1 MALKL
6 VPPIVQPPLAI
17 EVALGPARPEGAVEQ
32 IVRRVGE
39 AIGAGILEPGAQ
51 LPPEAELAARLEVA
65 PMTLRQALAVLRSAG
80 FIETRRGRGGGSFVR
95 EVELPS
101 PSLGVLGRRRCA
113 TSPTGARR
121 SRAPPPSSPPS
132 ARRRAS
138 AHALRALADAVE
150 AVVDDAAA
158 YRRADARLHVAIAEA
173 ARSRRLVAAETQL
186 QAELGEVLAL
196 VPGPELARAMSQ
208 AGHEPIIEAIASG
221 LPGDARAAAE
231 RHAEATHDWIVGL
244 LLGRLVLS
252 ARRRPMRGVASRR
265 MCADLD
271 RPARPDARAS
281 SRPPRP
287 PTCTRG
293 RWSC

>member
-1 MALKL
+1 MALQL
-6 VPPIVQPPLAI
+6 VPPIVRAPLAI

-32 IVRRVGE
+32 IVRRIGE

-65 PMTLRQALAVLRSAG
+65 PMTLRQALSVLRSAG

-101 PSLGVLGRRRCA
+101 PSPGV
-113 TSPTGARR
+113 
-121 SRAPPPSSPPS
+121 S
-132 ARRRAS
+132 AE
-138 AHALRALADAVE
+138 ALRDLTDWRSAISGAAAELAAERAAVSEREALRRLAVAVE
-150 AVVDDAAA
+150 AAVDDAPA

-173 ARSRRLVAAETQL
+173 SRSRRLVSAETQL

-208 AGHEPIIEAIASG
+208 AGHGPIIDAIASG

-231 RHAEATHDWIVGL
+231 RHAESTHDWIVGL
-244 LLGRLVLS
+244 LLGRL
-252 ARRRPMRGVASRR
+252 G
-265 MCADLD
+265 
-271 RPARPDARAS
+271 
-281 SRPPRP
+281 
-287 PTCTRG
+287 
-293 RWSC
+293 

>member
-6 VPPIVQPPLAI
+6 VPPIVHSPLAI
-17 EVALGPARPEGAVEQ
+17 EIALGPARPEGAVEQ

-51 LPPEAELAARLEVA
+51 LPPETELAARLQVA

-95 EVELPS
+95 EIELPS
-101 PSLGVLGRRRCA
+101 ASPGFSAESLRDLTDWRSA
-113 TSPTGARR
+113 ISGAAAELAAE
-121 SRAPPPSSPPS
+121 RAAASE
-132 ARRRAS
+132 RA
-138 AHALRALADAVE
+138 ALRALADAVE
-150 AVVDDAAA
+150 AVVDDASA

-173 ARSRRLVAAETQL
+173 TRSRRLVAAETQL
-186 QAELGEVLAL
+186 QAELGEVLSL

-208 AGHEPIIEAIASG
+208 AGHGPIIEAIASG

-244 LLGRLVLS
+244 LLGRLS
-252 ARRRPMRGVASRR
+252 
-265 MCADLD
+265 
-271 RPARPDARAS
+271 
-281 SRPPRP
+281 
-287 PTCTRG
+287 
-293 RWSC
+293 

>member
-1 MALKL
+1 MALEL
-6 VPPIVQPPLAI
+6 VPPLVSPPLAI

-32 IVRRVGE
+32 IVRRIGE
-39 AIGAGILEPGAQ
+39 AIGAGILEPAAQ

-95 EVELPS
+95 EVRLPTPAVGFTAGALRDLTDWRSAISGAAAEL
-101 PSLGVLGRRRCA
+101 A
-113 TSPTGARR
+113 AE
-121 SRAPPPSSPPS
+121 RAP
-132 ARRRAS
+132 AS
-138 AHALRALADAVE
+138 ERDTLWIAVAAVE
-150 AVVDDAAA
+150 TVVGDAPA

-173 ARSRRLVAAETQL
+173 AGSRRLVAAETKL

-208 AGHEPIIEAIASG
+208 VGHRPIIEAIVSG

-244 LLGRLVLS
+244 LLGRL
-252 ARRRPMRGVASRR
+252 A
-265 MCADLD
+265 
-271 RPARPDARAS
+271 
-281 SRPPRP
+281 
-287 PTCTRG
+287 
-293 RWSC
+293 

>member
-6 VPPIVQPPLAI
+6 VPPVIAPPLAI

-32 IVRRVGE
+32 IVRRLGE
-39 AIGAGILEPGAQ
+39 AIGAGILEPGSR
-51 LPPEAELAARLEVA
+51 LPAESDLAARLEVA

-95 EVELPS
+95 EVRLPTPAPGFSADVLRDLTDWRSAISGAAAEL
-101 PSLGVLGRRRCA
+101 A
-113 TSPTGARR
+113 AE
-121 SRAPPPSSPPS
+121 RAP
-132 ARRRAS
+132 ARERAG
-138 AHALRALADAVE
+138 LRSLAAAVE
-150 AVVDDAAA
+150 AVVGDAPA

-173 ARSRRLVAAETQL
+173 TGSRRLVSAETKL

-231 RHAEATHDWIVGL
+231 RHAESTHDWIIGL
-244 LLGRLVLS
+244 MLGRLS
-252 ARRRPMRGVASRR
+252 
-265 MCADLD
+265 
-271 RPARPDARAS
+271 
-281 SRPPRP
+281 
-287 PTCTRG
+287 
-293 RWSC
+293 

>member
-6 VPPIVQPPLAI
+6 VPPIIHSPLAI

-51 LPPEAELAARLEVA
+51 LPPEAELAARLQVA

-95 EVELPS
+95 EIELPS
-101 PSLGVLGRRRCA
+101 PAPGFSAEALRDLTDWRSA
-113 TSPTGARR
+113 ISGAAAELAAE
-121 SRAPPPSSPPS
+121 RAPASE
-132 ARRRAS
+132 RA
-138 AHALRALADAVE
+138 ALRALADGVE
-150 AVVDDAAA
+150 AVVGDASA

-173 ARSRRLVAAETQL
+173 SRSRRLVAAETQL
-186 QAELGEVLAL
+186 QAELGEVLSL

-208 AGHEPIIEAIASG
+208 AGHGPIIEAIASG

-231 RHAEATHDWIVGL
+231 RHAESTHDWIVGL
-244 LLGRLVLS
+244 LLGRL
-252 ARRRPMRGVASRR
+252 A
-265 MCADLD
+265 
-271 RPARPDARAS
+271 
-281 SRPPRP
+281 
-287 PTCTRG
+287 
-293 RWSC
+293 